1 MKTSVFVFIRIH
13 SSISISSLVILP
25 STIELVDSHWLCP
38 PLLALCVAEVRR
50 LLVELGNLFRMNNFW
65 VKNLSRVSSVAVI
78 IWVCSRLGFG
88 CVGMASEP
96 SFI

>member
-65 VKNLSRVSSVAVI
+65 VKNLSQVFICGSYNMGLLQVGF
-78 IWVCSRLGFG
+78 WVCRGGLRT
-88 CVGMASEP
+88 
-96 SFI
+96 